1 MRCAAW
7 SGPASP
13 AGRRSA
19 TGTRT
24 TSPRRSRRCGTISIT
39 SSTGRP
45 CSTSAS
51 SPKRSRPSRPG
62 APQRKRRPHPRAGRA
77 RCPGRARAR
86 SSMARTGNARSSS
99 SSAGRVAVQLDR
111 HLLGLDSRDWWRR
124 LPVASGPLLPA
135 RPQRR
140 RSPVPFAAV
149 VCFTLV
155 LLLAP
160 QAIFPALEP
169 LHLALVAATV
179 AIGGHLWDRT
189 RHGEPL
195 LTPSREVWLALALLA
210 WSLFTAPLSYWP
222 GGSIALLFGDFIK
235 SVAIF
240 WLLSEVVDT
249 RSKLQKLAAALT
261 ALAVPLAA
269 TAVRNYISGDFI
281 DAGPQREIQRRP
293 LARAVL
299 LGAIALDVVAVVAT
313 FSRTGFLTLATL
325 LAGYLW
331 KLGRRAERVWAFGAL
346 GVGLFCLL
354 FFLPAGYFSHLGT
367 IANVSGDPTG
377 SAQARLQDMIAAA
390 KWALANPLF
399 GAGLGMNVLA
409 LNEARGATWRHV
421 HNVYLEHAADLGLP
435 GLLLF
440 LLLFAGCM
448 ASVGRVQQRL
458 QATGAAPDLFHLAEG
473 IQLSLAG
480 FAVAA
485 FFHPVAY
492 NFYFSYIGGLA
503 LAVRK

>member
-1 MRCAAW
+1 M
-7 SGPASP
+7 
-13 AGRRSA
+13 
-19 TGTRT
+19 
-24 TSPRRSRRCGTISIT
+24 
-39 SSTGRP
+39 
-45 CSTSAS
+45 
-51 SPKRSRPSRPG
+51 
-62 APQRKRRPHPRAGRA
+62 
-77 RCPGRARAR
+77 
-86 SSMARTGNARSSS
+86 
-99 SSAGRVAVQLDR
+99 
-111 HLLGLDSRDWWRR
+111 
-124 LPVASGPLLPA
+124 
-135 RPQRR
+135 
-140 RSPVPFAAV
+140 
-149 VCFTLV
+149 CFTLV

-179 AIGGHLWDRT
+179 AIGGHLWDRM

-222 GGSIALLFGDFIK
+222 GGSIALLFGEFIK

-281 DAGPQREIQRRP
+281 DAGPQREIQRIVGYQAPLTANPNDLALMLNIILPLSVALLWIHRRP

-448 ASVGRVQQRL
+448 ASVGLVQQRL

-492 NFYFSYIGGLA
+492 NFYFYYLGGLA
-503 LAVRK
+503 LAVRNLAAEAGTA

>member
-1 MRCAAW
+1 M
-7 SGPASP
+7 
-13 AGRRSA
+13 
-19 TGTRT
+19 
-24 TSPRRSRRCGTISIT
+24 
-39 SSTGRP
+39 
-45 CSTSAS
+45 
-51 SPKRSRPSRPG
+51 
-62 APQRKRRPHPRAGRA
+62 
-77 RCPGRARAR
+77 
-86 SSMARTGNARSSS
+86 
-99 SSAGRVAVQLDR
+99 
-111 HLLGLDSRDWWRR
+111 
-124 LPVASGPLLPA
+124 
-135 RPQRR
+135 
-140 RSPVPFAAV
+140 

-281 DAGPQREIQRRP
+281 DAGPQREIQRIVGYQAPLTANPNDLALMLNIILPLSVALLWIHRRP

-492 NFYFSYIGGLA
+492 NFYFYYLGGLA
-503 LAVRK
+503 LAVRNLAAEAGTA

>member
-1 MRCAAW
+1 
-7 SGPASP
+7 
-13 AGRRSA
+13 
-19 TGTRT
+19 
-24 TSPRRSRRCGTISIT
+24 
-39 SSTGRP
+39 
-45 CSTSAS
+45 
-51 SPKRSRPSRPG
+51 
-62 APQRKRRPHPRAGRA
+62 
-77 RCPGRARAR
+77 
-86 SSMARTGNARSSS
+86 
-99 SSAGRVAVQLDR
+99 
-111 HLLGLDSRDWWRR
+111 
-124 LPVASGPLLPA
+124 
-135 RPQRR
+135 
-140 RSPVPFAAV
+140 V

-281 DAGPQREIQRRP
+281 DAGPQREIQRIVGYQAPLTANPNDLALMLNIILPLSVALLWIHRRP

-448 ASVGRVQQRL
+448 ASVGLVQQRL

-492 NFYFSYIGGLA
+492 NFYFYYLGGLA
-503 LAVRK
+503 LAVRNLAAEAGTA

>member
-1 MRCAAW
+1 
-7 SGPASP
+7 
-13 AGRRSA
+13 
-19 TGTRT
+19 
-24 TSPRRSRRCGTISIT
+24 
-39 SSTGRP
+39 
-45 CSTSAS
+45 
-51 SPKRSRPSRPG
+51 
-62 APQRKRRPHPRAGRA
+62 
-77 RCPGRARAR
+77 
-86 SSMARTGNARSSS
+86 
-99 SSAGRVAVQLDR
+99 
-111 HLLGLDSRDWWRR
+111 
-124 LPVASGPLLPA
+124 
-135 RPQRR
+135 
-140 RSPVPFAAV
+140 V

-281 DAGPQREIQRRP
+281 DAGPQREIQRIVGYQAPLTANPNDLALMLNIILPLSVALLWIHRRP

-492 NFYFSYIGGLA
+492 NFYFYYLGGLA
-503 LAVRK
+503 LAVRNLAAEAGTA

>member
-1 MRCAAW
+1 
-7 SGPASP
+7 
-13 AGRRSA
+13 
-19 TGTRT
+19 
-24 TSPRRSRRCGTISIT
+24 
-39 SSTGRP
+39 
-45 CSTSAS
+45 
-51 SPKRSRPSRPG
+51 
-62 APQRKRRPHPRAGRA
+62 
-77 RCPGRARAR
+77 
-86 SSMARTGNARSSS
+86 
-99 SSAGRVAVQLDR
+99 
-111 HLLGLDSRDWWRR
+111 
-124 LPVASGPLLPA
+124 
-135 RPQRR
+135 
-140 RSPVPFAAV
+140 V
-149 VCFTLV
+149 VCFTVV

-160 QAIFPALEP
+160 QASFPALQP

-179 AIGGHLWDRT
+179 AIGAHLWDRT
-189 RHGEPL
+189 RYGEPVL
-195 LTPSREVWLALALLA
+195 VWSREAWLALALVA

-222 GGSIALLFGDFIK
+222 GGSIALLFGDYIK

-240 WLLSEVVDT
+240 WLLGEVVDT

-269 TAVRNYISGDFI
+269 TAVRNFISGDFI
-281 DAGPQREIQRRP
+281 DAGPQREIQRIVGYQAPLTANPNDLALMLNLILPLSVALLWIHRGP

-313 FSRTGFLTLATL
+313 FSRTGFLTLATV

-331 KLGRRAERVWAFGAL
+331 KLRRRAERVWAFGAL

-354 FFLPAGYFSHLGT
+354 FLPAGYFTHLGT

-377 SAQARLQDMIAAA
+377 SAQARLHDMIAAA

-409 LNEARGATWRHV
+409 LNEARGTTWRYV

-448 ASVGRVQQRL
+448 ASVGRVQRRL

-492 NFYFSYIGGLA
+492 NFYFYYLGGLA
-503 LAVRK
+503 LAVRNLAAEAGTA

>member
-1 MRCAAW
+1 
-7 SGPASP
+7 
-13 AGRRSA
+13 
-19 TGTRT
+19 
-24 TSPRRSRRCGTISIT
+24 
-39 SSTGRP
+39 
-45 CSTSAS
+45 
-51 SPKRSRPSRPG
+51 
-62 APQRKRRPHPRAGRA
+62 
-77 RCPGRARAR
+77 
-86 SSMARTGNARSSS
+86 
-99 SSAGRVAVQLDR
+99 
-111 HLLGLDSRDWWRR
+111 
-124 LPVASGPLLPA
+124 
-135 RPQRR
+135 
-140 RSPVPFAAV
+140 
-149 VCFTLV
+149 VCFTVV

-195 LTPSREVWLALALLA
+195 LTPSREVGLALALVA

-222 GGSIALLFGDFIK
+222 GGSIELLFGEFIK

-281 DAGPQREIQRRP
+281 DTGPQREIQRIVGYQAPLTANPNDLALMLNLILPLSVALLWIHRRP

-313 FSRTGFLTLATL
+313 FSRTGFLTLSTVL
-325 LAGYLW
+325 VGYLW
-331 KLGRRAERVWAFGAL
+331 KLRRRAERVWAFGAL
-346 GVGLFCLL
+346 GVGLFCLVL
-354 FFLPAGYFSHLGT
+354 FLPAGYFTHLGT
-367 IANVSGDPTG
+367 IANVSADPTG
-377 SAQARLQDMIAAA
+377 SAQARLHDMIAAT
-390 KWALANPLF
+390 KVALANPLF

-409 LNEARGATWRHV
+409 LNEVRGATWRQV

-440 LLLFAGCM
+440 LLLFAGCV
-448 ASVGRVQQRL
+448 ASVGRVQRRL

-485 FFHPVAY
+485 FFHPVSY
-492 NFYFSYIGGLA
+492 HFYFYYLAGLA
-503 LAVRK
+503 VAVRNLSTRETNQEAPPRPHSWAHSTQALGLARRAG

>member
-1 MRCAAW
+1 M
-7 SGPASP
+7 
-13 AGRRSA
+13 
-19 TGTRT
+19 
-24 TSPRRSRRCGTISIT
+24 
-39 SSTGRP
+39 
-45 CSTSAS
+45 
-51 SPKRSRPSRPG
+51 
-62 APQRKRRPHPRAGRA
+62 
-77 RCPGRARAR
+77 
-86 SSMARTGNARSSS
+86 
-99 SSAGRVAVQLDR
+99 
-111 HLLGLDSRDWWRR
+111 
-124 LPVASGPLLPA
+124 
-135 RPQRR
+135 
-140 RSPVPFAAV
+140 

-281 DAGPQREIQRRP
+281 DAGPQREIQRIVGYQAPLTANPNDLALMLNIILPLSVALLWIHRRP

-448 ASVGRVQQRL
+448 ASVGLVQQRL

-492 NFYFSYIGGLA
+492 NFYFYYLGGLA
-503 LAVRK
+503 LAVRNLAAEAGTA